1 MFFKNITVYRLTAGW
16 QILSAVLNDALAAH
30 ASVPIGASQ
39 QINHGWEPI
48 YDDQFVHVVNRQ
60 MMLQLKTEKKVVP
73 SSALKEAAATE
84 IARRT
89 QMYGR
94 KPGKKEVREIKDEAL
109 MALLPSALP
118 TITQTRVWIDPVNG
132 WIVVNTASPAR
143 ADLVITSLIHA
154 VDKLELQTLHLAR
167 SITSMMT
174 EWLLHEDG
182 PPTNFSLDRACELK
196 AADESKAVVKY
207 GNSNLDNDDLRTHIK
222 HGKLCTTL
230 ALTWE
235 DRVSFVLTDKC
246 KIKKIAIL
254 DVATMD
260 REKSKDERESEDSDF
275 VIMATELNNMLN
287 ALIEALGGEEP
298 RDKPTEPDL
307 F

>member
-1 MFFKNITVYRLTAGW
+1 MFFKNITVYRMTGHW
-16 QILSAVLNDALAAH
+16 VLKAAELNNTLAAH
-30 ASVPIGASQ
+30 ATVPIGASQ
-39 QINHGWEPI
+39 QINHGWETL

-73 SSALKEAAATE
+73 SSALKEAVAVE

-89 QMYGR
+89 DMYGH
-94 KPGKKEVREIKDEAL
+94 KPGKKETREIKDEAL

-118 TITQTRVWIDPVNG
+118 TTTQTRVWIDPVNG

-143 ADLVITSLIHA
+143 ADLVITRLIQA
-154 VDKLELQTLHLAR
+154 VDKLELQSLHLAR
-167 SITSMMT
+167 SITVMMT

-260 REKSKDERESEDSDF
+260 REKGKDERESEDTDF
-275 VIMATELNNMLN
+275 VIMSTELNNMLN